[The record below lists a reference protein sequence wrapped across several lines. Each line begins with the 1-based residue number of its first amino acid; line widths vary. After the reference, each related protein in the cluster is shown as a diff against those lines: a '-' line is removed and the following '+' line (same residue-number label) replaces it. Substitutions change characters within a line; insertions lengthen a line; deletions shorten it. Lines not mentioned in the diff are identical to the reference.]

1 MSGEHIKSK
10 WKAFAAEQLL
20 SNWNQNLSPEQVFDK
35 IVYSEDE
42 NLQET
47 IDDHDILIWDVFSH
61 MEPEDFAWKLERLAI
76 AAQEVEDI

>member
-1 MSGEHIKSK
+1 MDREIKPK
-10 WKAFAAEQLL
+10 WKAFAAEQMLTE
-20 SNWNQNLSPEQVFDK
+20 WNRNLNAEQVFDK

-47 IDDHDILIWDVFSH
+47 FDELDLLIWDVFSH

-76 AAQEVEDI
+76 AAQEVKDI